1 VKRYGQRCPAA
12 LALDVIGERW
22 TPLIVRELLLGP
34 KRYTDLQDGLPGVGT
49 NILADRL
56 AHLQA
61 HGVIEKRTLPRPTPV
76 AVYQLTEAGAA
87 LAPVVRE
94 LRAWGERFG
103 PTPEAGDAV
112 RPAWVIQSAAA
123 RNPRLA
129 PGRTCEL
136 RIGDES
142 FELIGEDDGVTV
154 KAGVAGAPDVV
165 VTIEPDLLLGLA
177 SSGIAPRDASSRI
190 GVEGDQRL
198 ADNVIG
204 MLAGSAPQADRPR
217 RRSH

>member
-1 VKRYGQRCPAA
+1 MKRYAQRCPAA

-34 KRYTDLQDGLPGVGT
+34 KRYTDLQDGLPGIGT

-61 HGVIEKRTLPRPTPV
+61 HGIIERRTLPRPTPV
-76 AVYQLTEAGAA
+76 AIYELTEAGAA
-87 LAPVVRE
+87 LAPVLRE

-103 PTPEAGDAV
+103 PAPEAGDAV
-112 RPAWVIQSAAA
+112 RPAWVIQSAAS

-136 RIGDES
+136 RIGSES
-142 FELIGEDDGVTV
+142 FELIGESDGVRV
-154 KAGVAGAPDVV
+154 RAGSATAPDAV
-165 VTIEPDLLLGLA
+165 VTIETDLLLGLV
-177 SSGIAPRDASSRI
+177 SSRVAPRDASSRMD
-190 GVEGDQRL
+190 VRGDRRL
-198 ADNVIG
+198 AGDVIT
-204 MLAGSAPQADRPR
+204 MLAGSAR
-217 RRSH
+217 